1 MEITNQVGFCGQRV
15 CPRLCTKAAHCP
27 LGQERARYLLGLQRQ
42 RRKLR
47 RLAVGQAIETNIR
60 RAAGSFRAFQ
70 LQLLQEHRQ
79 KGKEFINAGSN

>member
-1 MEITNQVGFCGQRV
+1 MEMTNQVGLCGQGV
-15 CPRLCTKAAHCP
+15 CPRLCTRAAHCP
-27 LGQERARYLLGLQRQ
+27 AGRARAHYLLGLQRQ

-47 RLAVGQAIETNIR
+47 RLAVGQAIEANIR

-70 LQLLQEHRQ
+70 LQLVREHRQ